1 MRMEPELW
9 MRFPRLGDSA
19 NSASTI
25 SCQLPMLADDRESA
39 SGLMAM
45 FKKVNPPRGVWPMTI

>member
-1 MRMEPELW
+1 
-9 MRFPRLGDSA
+9 
-19 NSASTI
+19 
-25 SCQLPMLADDRESA
+25 MLADGRESA